1 MKKKLI
7 TLLFVFTVINVFA
20 QVTTTSEPEKT
31 NPVAAEVLP
40 LNDMVT
46 NKSIKALA
54 KIPLDLASI
63 LIYDYDGNLFS
74 YDLESETIVW
84 TVKATD
90 AHTPMCGNK
99 ITLQDGVVYA
109 PFINGEIFAIDNQD
123 GTIFWKSRLGDSKDQ
138 IILKDQVPVISNGK
152 LYVTAQNQTIYA
164 LNLKD
169 GSLAWKYKLDLVN
182 NDIPVL
188 SFGNK
193 VFTPSGAN
201 FYSFDGATGKVL
213 SQKSFEQTMTGK
225 PVTDGENVFAASEKD
240 VLYALSPDK
249 LDVLWQFKLEENQSN
264 IRERIFCKDNKV
276 YFGTQG
282 TTGSSIYAVDSK
294 TGTRIWKTDFKE
306 DSIEYMTE
314 QDDNIWGYTKKGKL
328 FQLDL
333 NGEMLFETKLTT
345 MPISN
350 LEFPEGDSLYYYCDA
365 GLIQYELAEKDE
377 NVMYMR
383 TSILDN
389 IYSAY
394 LKIIR

>member
-20 QVTTTSEPEKT
+20 QISIIAEPEKN
-31 NPVAAEVLP
+31 NPAAAEVLP
-40 LNDMVT
+40 LSDALAY
-46 NKSIKALA
+46 KSIKPVA
-54 KIPLDLASI
+54 KIPLYENGI

-74 YDLESETIVW
+74 YDLDSETIVW
-84 TVKATD
+84 TVKAAD

-99 ITLQDGVVYA
+99 ITLHDGVVYV
-109 PFINGEIFAIDNQD
+109 PFINGEIFAVDNQD
-123 GTIFWKSRLGDSKDQ
+123 GSVFWKARIGDSKDQ
-138 IILKDQVPVISNGK
+138 IILKDQIPVISNGK

-169 GSLAWKYKLDLVN
+169 GSLAWKYKLDVVN

-193 VFTPSGAN
+193 VFTPSGPN
-201 FYSFDGATGKVL
+201 FYSFDAATGKVL
-213 SQKSFEQTMTGK
+213 NQKSLDQNMSGK
-225 PVTDGENVFAASEKD
+225 PVTDGENVFVASDKD
-240 VLYALSPDK
+240 MLFALSLDK
-249 LDVLWQFKLEENQSN
+249 LDVLWQFKIEENQNN

-294 TGTRIWKTDFKE
+294 TGAQIWKTDFKE

-314 QDDNIWGYTKKGKL
+314 LDDNIWGYTRKGKL

-350 LEFPEGDSLYYYCDA
+350 LEFPVGDSLYYYCDA
-365 GLIQYELAEKDE
+365 GLIQYELEGKDE

-383 TSILDN
+383 TSILDT

-394 LKIIR
+394 VKIIR